1 MHEVPRL
8 TTGTPGLEIQTWL
21 THTVGAQAHLLK
33 ELKLKFFLL
42 PHMCQLAIK
51 KNSLYMQGSTMDCIL
66 DQKRNITGKP
76 GETLAE
82 SGVQLMAT
90 CQRKSFSFDNY
101 TIIMLRC

>member
-1 MHEVPRL
+1 
-8 TTGTPGLEIQTWL
+8 
-21 THTVGAQAHLLK
+21 
-33 ELKLKFFLL
+33 
-42 PHMCQLAIK
+42 
-51 KNSLYMQGSTMDCIL
+51 MQGSTMDCIL